1 MGKKSRAL
9 KNKKVDGRT
18 KSSKRNLIIA
28 VMAILAM
35 GVGIGAYMATA
46 SSSNDAVG
54 TSQENGDQNATGKW
68 MDIHGVGVF
77 TTGEDNSLYLAT
89 HNGLFKKE
97 NGNSSSSWVEVGN
110 DKSDM
115 MGFTINPSKD
125 GTMYSSGHPQTGGNL
140 GFRVSADY
148 GTTWQKM
155 SDVTNPPI
163 DFHAMTMGV
172 NPETIYG
179 SSGMGDVIYATQNEG
194 KTWTGVSPP
203 NGERTI
209 TLEANQT
216 DSKIL
221 YASTTSG
228 LFSSM
233 DHGNNWQKINTVF
246 VGEGAVVTGLGTSSD
261 NGKIAYAFVIP
272 SQGEDGHII
281 RSTDG
286 AKTWAKT
293 DGQIDGAKYLGKFA
307 FGKNGEVYAT
317 VNQETPNGATS
328 SVYSSNDEGKTWML
342 EGTNNQQKPNV

>member
-1 MGKKSRAL
+1 MGKKNRVT
-9 KNKKVDGRT
+9 KNRKAESST
-18 KSSKRNLIIA
+18 KSSKRNLIIV

-35 GVGIGAYMATA
+35 GVGIGGYMATT
-46 SSSNDAVG
+46 SQNKEAVG
-54 TSQENGDQNATGKW
+54 TGQESGNQNARGKW
-68 MDIHGVGVF
+68 MDVHGVGVF
-77 TTGEDNSLYLAT
+77 TTGKDSSLYLAT
-89 HNGLFKKE
+89 HNGLFKKDS
-97 NGNSSSSWVEVGN
+97 GNSSSRWVEVGN
-110 DKSDM
+110 DKSDL

-125 GTMYSSGHPQTGGNL
+125 GVMYSSGHPQTGGNL
-140 GFRVSADY
+140 GFRVSTDY
-148 GTTWQKM
+148 GMTWQKV

-163 DFHAMTMGV
+163 DFHAMTMGN

-209 TLEANQT
+209 MLEANQT
-216 DSKIL
+216 DSGIL

-233 DHGNNWQKINTVF
+233 DQGNNWQKINTSL
-246 VGEGAVVTGLGTSSD
+246 VGEDAVLTGLGTSSD

-272 SQGEDGHII
+272 SQGEDGYVIK
-281 RSTDG
+281 STDG

-293 DGQIDGAKYLGKFA
+293 DGQINGAKYLGKFA

-317 VNQETPNGATS
+317 VNQETPNGIAS
-328 SVYSSNDEGKTWML
+328 SVYSSNDEGKTWLL
-342 EGTNNQQKPNV
+342 EGTNKR